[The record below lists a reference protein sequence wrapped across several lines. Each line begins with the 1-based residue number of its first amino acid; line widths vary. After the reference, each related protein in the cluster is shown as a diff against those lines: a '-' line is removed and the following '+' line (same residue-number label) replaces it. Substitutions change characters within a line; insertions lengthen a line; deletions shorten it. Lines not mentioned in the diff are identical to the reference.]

1 MGLFDG
7 LKKMV
12 GAVDPAEL
20 LVQDNDKVRERR
32 GSGEEGRKWKRGVR
46 GGEREERE
54 SGGEIER
61 LLKGRKLRGE
71 KKG

>member
-20 LVQDNDKVRERR
+20 LVQDNDKV
-32 GSGEEGRKWKRGVR
+32 SGEERS
-46 GGEREERE
+46 EET
-54 SGGEIER
+54 
-61 LLKGRKLRGE
+61 
-71 KKG
+71 

>member
-32 GSGEEGRKWKRGVR
+32 GGGRERRKWKRGGACEKR
-46 GGEREERE
+46 ERERDYY
-54 SGGEIER
+54 G
-61 LLKGRKLRGE
+61 KGK
-71 KKG
+71 